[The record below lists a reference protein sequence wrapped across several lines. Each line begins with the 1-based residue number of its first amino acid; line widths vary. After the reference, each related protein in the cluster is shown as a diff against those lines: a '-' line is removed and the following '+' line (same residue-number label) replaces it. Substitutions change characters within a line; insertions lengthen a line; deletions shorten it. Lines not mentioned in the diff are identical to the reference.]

1 MSPFN
6 FNGLFVLDL
15 ANNHQ
20 GDLEHATNIIRA
32 MGEVAGEN
40 GVRAALKFQFRHL
53 DTFIHPDHTAGSS
66 NKHVDRFLSTRMTNQ
81 QFARLADEVRNSGM
95 ITMATPFD
103 EESVDLASDLDIDI
117 LKVASCSATDWP
129 LMERI
134 AEANKPVI
142 FSTGGLTMKQID
154 ALVSFFDHR
163 RVRCAIMHCVS
174 IYPTPKEH
182 LHLNQITALKRRYP
196 DKVIGFSTHEEP
208 DETSPAH
215 IAIGLGAGMLERH
228 VGIETDTIKLNKY
241 SSTPAQVDRW
251 MKAAIEARQI
261 CGSLERVPPQPEET
275 EALRSL
281 MRGVYLRRPI
291 AKGQLITRDDV
302 YFAIPL
308 NEGQLTSGQWVEG
321 IVSTADLDKDQAL
334 TTTEAA
340 RPKPDDTQA
349 LTSAIHGMK
358 AMLNE
363 AQISLPPTFETEF
376 SHHFGVRKF
385 QEVGATLITFVNREY
400 CKKLI
405 LQLPGQR
412 HPAHYHKAKEETF
425 VVLHGK
431 LELVVEGRHYTL
443 YPGDMQLV
451 QQGVWH
457 EFWTDTGVIFEEISS
472 KHGLCDSFYEDK
484 SINSM
489 DADSRKTRVN
499 QWGRYQLLPAKTN
512 RRMAA

>member
-1 MSPFN
+1 
-6 FNGLFVLDL
+6 
-15 ANNHQ
+15 
-20 GDLEHATNIIRA
+20 
-32 MGEVAGEN
+32 MGEVAHEN

-53 DTFIHPDHTAGSS
+53 DTFIHGDHLEESS
-66 NKHVDRFLSTRMTNQ
+66 NKHVGRFLSTRLSNR
-81 QFARLADEVRNSGM
+81 QFAQLAEEVRDSGM
-95 ITMATPFD
+95 TTMATPFD
-103 EESVDLASDLDIDI
+103 EESVDFAFDLDIDI

-129 LMERI
+129 LLERI

-154 ALVSFFDHR
+154 SLVSFFDHR
-163 RVRCAIMHCVS
+163 RVRFAIMHCVS

-182 LHLNQITALKRRYP
+182 LHLNQISALKRRYP

-208 DETSPAH
+208 DETSPVQ
-215 IAIGLGAGMLERH
+215 IATGLGAGMLERH

-261 CGSLERVPPQPEET
+261 CGSFERVPPQPVET

-281 MRGVYLRRPI
+281 MRGIYARRPI
-291 AKGQLITRDDV
+291 AKGEPLTRDDV
-302 YFAIPL
+302 YFAMPL
-308 NEGQLTSGQWVEG
+308 NEGQLTSGQWTDG
-321 IVSTADLDKDQAL
+321 IVATTELAKDQAL
-334 TTTEAA
+334 LGECVT
-340 RPKPDDTQA
+340 RPKPDDTQV

-376 SHHFGVRKF
+376 SHHFGMAEF

-405 LQLPGQR
+405 IQLPGQR
-412 HPAHYHKAKEETF
+412 HPAHYHKTKEETF
-425 VVLHGK
+425 VVLHGE
-431 LELVVEGRHYTL
+431 LELVVEGRQYTL

-457 EFWTDTGVIFEEISS
+457 EFWTETGVIFEEISS

-499 QWGRYQLLPAKTN
+499 QWGRYQIVPAKPTI